1 MNKFIKETWD
11 EFLWLPLQM
20 KVLFVGLVFLILF
33 SVSIVFKHRK
43 NKVSTEQ
50 KIINIENEIQ
60 KIDTIGVNHFYWLDS
75 VSRAEG
81 IKRKRVY

>member
-1 MNKFIKETWD
+1 M
-11 EFLWLPLQM
+11 
-20 KVLFVGLVFLILF
+20 GLVFLILF

-60 KIDTIGVNHFYWLDS
+60 KIDTVTSSDTSWLNKAAS
-75 VSRAEG
+75 AEG